1 MLTTYTTGI
10 GNSGLL
16 GPAVTSHTS
25 TASDG
30 DHYFNVV
37 STDAAGNTN
46 TSACSPLMTVDK
58 TAPAQATAPTWAEG
72 VPHNT
77 VNVNASWT
85 LSTAPDIASQDIAY
99 YTNGTCSVAEGTSA
113 TLGSAVTSHPFTG
126 AHGNTYYYRITT
138 TDTAGNT
145 SLSDCSNPMMIDT
158 VAPTLS
164 AISIASN
171 NSDASKAKV
180 GNIITVS
187 FTASEALGGTPTVQI
202 NGNATSVSGSNPYNA
217 TYTMTGGDI
226 EGSVTFTIDF
236 FDQAGNSGTQ
246 VTAVTNGSSVVFD
259 KTAPTVTINQA
270 TTETVGACSFTA
282 PSDPSNSAAIQYKVL
297 TNEPVLP
304 ATFTTADI
312 TNAGTGGS
320 TSISWTIQDCGD
332 NQSFKV
338 STTTIFGDGTII
350 PQIGASAITYFS
362 GNGNP
367 ASTSTDNTVA
377 YDGTP
382 PANATGL
389 GWSESSPFNA
399 VGVNASWTLSV
410 SPDVASQTIQFYT
423 DSSCTGGNEDG
434 SAIALGAVTTTQVYT
449 GTNGI
454 THGYEITT
462 IDNAGNTSTSGCS
475 SGMEID
481 TAPPT
486 DNAANPQFT
495 DAIDGDGNDIAV
507 TWTAFSDTN
516 LSDHRITTYTDSGCT
531 TGMTDHG
538 LTGFS
543 TNSNSTIVG

>member
-282 PSDPSNSAAIQYKVL
+282 PSDP
-297 TNEPVLP
+297 
-304 ATFTTADI
+304 
-312 TNAGTGGS
+312 
-320 TSISWTIQDCGD
+320 
-332 NQSFKV
+332 
-338 STTTIFGDGTII
+338 
-350 PQIGASAITYFS
+350 
-362 GNGNP
+362 
-367 ASTSTDNTVA
+367 
-377 YDGTP
+377 
-382 PANATGL
+382 
-389 GWSESSPFNA
+389 
-399 VGVNASWTLSV
+399 
-410 SPDVASQTIQFYT
+410 
-423 DSSCTGGNEDG
+423 
-434 SAIALGAVTTTQVYT
+434 
-449 GTNGI
+449 
-454 THGYEITT
+454 
-462 IDNAGNTSTSGCS
+462 
-475 SGMEID
+475 
-481 TAPPT
+481 
-486 DNAANPQFT
+486 
-495 DAIDGDGNDIAV
+495 
-507 TWTAFSDTN
+507 
-516 LSDHRITTYTDSGCT
+516 
-531 TGMTDHG
+531 
-538 LTGFS
+538 
-543 TNSNSTIVG
+543 